1 MTTRKTQK
9 TIPKAQSKQVA
20 AKQQLISKPKK
31 KPTRKRKPT
40 PASWVKGQSGNPK
53 GRAKKGNT
61 WTDIINEIMEAKSIN
76 VVMNITDESGTLSRK
91 ETKINAVGSQRN
103 IRQLIA
109 VQMVKQALEG
119 DNTAQKTLIE
129 HEVGRAMQMN
139 VNANLT
145 PEELPTLKKGED
157 PIAVLLAKFTKG
169 Q

>member
-1 MTTRKTQK
+1 
-9 TIPKAQSKQVA
+9 
-20 AKQQLISKPKK
+20 
-31 KPTRKRKPT
+31 
-40 PASWVKGQSGNPK
+40 
-53 GRAKKGNT
+53 
-61 WTDIINEIMEAKSIN
+61 
-76 VVMNITDESGTLSRK
+76 MNITDESGTLSRK